1 MSFKRTNSGNLFV
14 VAVGASAG
22 GLEAIHE
29 FFDHIPD
36 SSNLCFVI
44 IQHLSSDHK
53 SLLVELVA
61 KHTHM
66 HVAEA
71 RHGAEVRSGCVY
83 VIPNNKLLSIAN
95 GKLQLSEKE
104 QERGPNL
111 AIDHFLYSL
120 ANEMGENAIAVILS
134 GTGSDGTRG
143 GEAIREAGG
152 FVLVQEPGSAK
163 FDGMPISA
171 IQAGIADLV
180 LPPHAMS
187 APIYRHI
194 DYVSTGEQP
203 AEYSNVELTEILNTV
218 HQSTGYD
225 FRQYKPATI
234 LRRIS
239 RRIANTRSGN
249 MAKYA
254 QLLAQNEEESR
265 QLAREFFIG
274 VTAFFRDMDA
284 FNVLRDD
291 ILPRLVADKP
301 AEEGIKIWVTACSTG
316 QEAYSLAILVAE
328 FLKEIKQH
336 RDVKIFATDIDDRAV
351 EVAAKGKYP
360 VDMLQ
365 HVPEDYRDEYFVRQ
379 GNQIT
384 IVPHI
389 RKQIVFARHNILKDP
404 PFIKNDLVTCRNL
417 LIYLNPKLQEGVMST
432 LHFSLNKGGFLFL
445 GPSENPSVLSPELE
459 EVNSRW
465 KIYRKKGLAMHYPY
479 GGQRQT
485 TRNDSG
491 RGVEYR
497 SKPVAPSQIA
507 GDFAKSLA
515 DDFGYAA
522 VYVNEQY
529 EVKEVIGDFRR
540 YLSLPDKLVNLNI
553 LRMVPIELS
562 GLLNS
567 AFRKV
572 TQERQKLVFRNTKL
586 HIDGKA
592 RTFQLMVYPPGANNC
607 ILVVL
612 GEAHGTEGKPEDEGA
627 INVSRNDQYV
637 RDLEEELQEA
647 RLNLQMAVEGLE
659 TTNEELQSANEELQ
673 SANEE
678 LQSSN
683 EELQSLNEEL
693 HTLNTEHQMRIRELK
708 TLNDDLNNY
717 FRSTEIGQIFLDGN
731 LCIRRFNPAAVQ
743 MINMLESDIGRPISD
758 ISTNILYADLYS
770 EIIAVLNSDQT
781 VEREVELTTGLF
793 CLMKIMPYLRHDGKQ
808 DGVVITFVDLTAIRN
823 LDKIIKGV
831 FDTTSSAILVFD
843 AVREKGKIA
852 DYRCTAANYAAQQLL
867 DTDQQPTGLLL
878 YKELKSLHAGKLH
891 ERLTDVVETGQSL
904 RLEVSLNTTE
914 GVQWFSVMANRL
926 NDGAIIAFNN
936 ITPLKASEE
945 KLRKNYNELLRTKES
960 LKELNAQL
968 EEKVTARTQELSQSE
983 ERFRLVASATN
994 DAIWDWDLSDN
1005 HVWWSDSFYT
1015 LFGYDP
1021 ADTKIQTASFWVDA
1035 IHPDDR
1041 QRVKDDI
1048 YGLINGDG
1056 GKGWNNEYRLRR
1068 ADGSY
1073 AVILDRGSIMKDEWG
1088 VPYRMLGA
1096 MMDVT
1101 EATAT
1106 RQQLQSQNEALE
1118 TLIREFSFVT
1128 DFMPQIVWATREDGY
1143 HDFFNRQWY
1152 DYTGTTFEQAM
1163 AEGWSL
1169 VLHPNDYEHTLAVWK
1184 HSLRTGDVYETE
1196 YRLRR
1201 HDGVYRWFLARAHP
1215 MHDEQGRILKWFGT
1229 CTDIHDQKLM
1239 NEVLEQKVAERT
1251 RDLQVSNKE
1260 LELSNNELM
1269 QFASI
1274 ASHDLKEPLRK
1285 IQIFSSLV
1293 KERYFEGAD
1302 PGITAHLD
1310 RIIQASSRMTRL
1322 INDLLDYSRLSA
1334 NSFFQATDLNQLLKE
1349 VLNDIELAIGEKD
1362 ATVETDA
1369 FPVIDAIPG
1378 QMRQIFQNLISN
1390 SLKFTAPHR
1399 RPVIRITCSRVGQLS
1414 FDAPEK
1420 EDGAF
1425 CRISLRD
1432 NGIGFD
1438 KQYEQKI
1445 FVIFQRLHTRENY
1458 EGTGIGLAIV
1468 KKIVERHGGIIT
1480 AVGRENEGAEF
1491 VFILPM
1497 HQQGLPQNV

>member
-1 MSFKRTNSGNLFV
+1 MNSGNLFV

-29 FFDHIPD
+29 FFDHVPD

-71 RHGAEVRSGCVY
+71 IHGAEVRAGCVY
-83 VIPNNKLLSIAN
+83 VIPNNKLLAIDG

-120 ANEMGENAIAVILS
+120 AHEMGENAIAVILS

-152 FVLVQEPGSAK
+152 FVLVQDPSTAK
-163 FDGMPISA
+163 FDGMPLSA
-171 IQAGIADLV
+171 IQSGIADLV
-180 LPPHAMS
+180 LPPHAMA

-194 DYVSTGEQP
+194 DYVANGIQP
-203 AEYSNVELTEILNTV
+203 SSISNTDLAEILATV

-239 RRIANTRSGN
+239 RRIANTHSGS
-249 MAKYA
+249 MAQYA
-254 QLLAQNEEESR
+254 RLLAQNGEEPK

-284 FNVLRDD
+284 FSVLRQE
-291 ILPRLVADKP
+291 ILPKIIAAKEP
-301 AEEGIKIWVTACSTG
+301 GEGLKIWVTACSSG
-316 QEAYSLAILVAE
+316 QEAYSMAILVNE
-328 FLKEIKQH
+328 FLKEISDY
-336 RDVKIFATDIDDRAV
+336 REVKIFATDIDERAV
-351 EVAAKGKYP
+351 EVAAKGRYP
-360 VDMLQ
+360 ADSLQ
-365 HVPEDYRDEYFVRQ
+365 FVPEQYRDHYFINH
-379 GNQIT
+379 GNEVA

-417 LIYLNPKLQEGVMST
+417 LIYLNPKLQEGVLST

-445 GPSENPSVLSPELE
+445 GPSENPSVLSSELE

-465 KIYRKKGLAMHYPY
+465 KIYRKKGMVMHYPY
-479 GGQRQT
+479 GGDRGT
-485 TRNDSG
+485 ARNNSDKAEV
-491 RGVEYR
+491 RR
-497 SKPVAPSQIA
+497 TKSQVSSPIA
-507 GDFAKSLA
+507 IDFAKSLA

-553 LRMVPIELS
+553 LRMVPLELS
-562 GLLNS
+562 GLLSS

-572 TQERQKLVFRNTKL
+572 LLEKQKLVFRNTRV
-586 HIDGKA
+586 HVDGVS
-592 RTFQLMVYPPGANNC
+592 RSFQLMVYPPGANNC
-607 ILVVL
+607 LLVVL
-612 GEAHGTEGKPEDEGA
+612 GEANATEARVPVEGEEVT
-627 INVSRNDQYV
+627 IRPDQYV
-637 RDLEEELQEA
+637 QELEEELRET

-717 FRSTEIGQIFLDGN
+717 FRSTEIGQIFLDNN

-743 MINMLESDIGRPISD
+743 MINLIEQDIGRPISD
-758 ISTNILYADLYS
+758 ISTNIVYADLQT
-770 EIIAVLNSDQT
+770 EINAVLGTDQM
-781 VEREVELTTGLF
+781 VEREVELTSGLF
-793 CLMKIMPYLRHDGKQ
+793 CLMKIMPYIRHDGRP

-831 FDTTSSAILVFD
+831 FDTTSSAIFVFD
-843 AVREKGKIA
+843 AVREKGKIL
-852 DYRCTAANYAAQQLL
+852 DFRCSAANYAAQQLL
-867 DTDQQPTGLLL
+867 PAEQHQPVGLLL
-878 YKELKSLHAGKLH
+878 QKNLHQLQTGKLQDK
-891 ERLTDVVETGQSL
+891 LAAVVETGQSL
-904 RLEVSLNTTE
+904 RQEISLATAA

-926 NDGAIIAFNN
+926 NDGLIIAFTN

-968 EEKVTARTQELSQSE
+968 EQKVEARTQQLSQSE

-994 DAIWDWDLSDN
+994 DAIWDWGLSDN
-1005 HVWWSDSFYT
+1005 QVWWSDSFYS

-1021 ADTKIQTASFWVDA
+1021 ADPQIQTASFWMEA

-1041 QRVKDDI
+1041 KRVKDHI
-1048 YGLINGDG
+1048 YGLINDDK
-1056 GKGWNNEYRLRR
+1056 GKTWNSEYRLRR
-1068 ADGSY
+1068 GDGSY
-1073 AVILDRGSIMKDEWG
+1073 AVVLDRGSVMKDEWG

-1096 MMDVT
+1096 MMDITAAT
-1101 EATAT
+1101 ET

-1118 TLIREFSFVT
+1118 SLIREFSFVT
-1128 DFMPQIVWATREDGY
+1128 DFMPQIVWATRADGY
-1143 HDFFNRQWY
+1143 HDFFNKQWY
-1152 DYTGTTFEQAM
+1152 EYTGTNFEQASNI
-1163 AEGWSL
+1163 GWL
-1169 VLHPNDYEHTLAVWK
+1169 MVLHPNDYDHTIAVWNNA
-1184 HSLRTGDVYETE
+1184 LRTGQVYETE

-1239 NEVLEQKVAERT
+1239 NEVLEQKVVERT
-1251 RDLQVSNKE
+1251 RDLQISNKE
-1260 LELSNNELM
+1260 LEMSNNELM

-1334 NSFFQATDLNQLLKE
+1334 NSFFKATDLNQLLKE
-1349 VLNDIELAIGEKD
+1349 VLNDIELAIGEKE
-1362 ATVETDA
+1362 ATVEADN

-1399 RPVIRITCSRVGQLS
+1399 KPVIRIKCSRVARLD
-1414 FDAPEK
+1414 FDAPEEK
-1420 EDGAF
+1420 QGPY
-1425 CRISLRD
+1425 CRITLTD

-1491 VFILPM
+1491 VFILPV
-1497 HQQGLPQNV
+1497 HQQIAAQN